1 MVKHIQTICQLLLT
15 NCWVCLT
22 ILWGWC
28 LSSCHMRSALLLGL
42 EISNFRVTKQR
53 FYTKQGQKTYFKNG
67 FHKERVILSS
77 NFQSFQTNPS
87 TGCSFA
93 PPLPDRKTLCRFL
106 SSQAKRQSSPRG
118 YPHHPH
124 RWKWHIS
131 PLHEAGFFFF
141 EDLCPFSEDSRRR
154 VGYYEGTVT
163 LPTDSVFGFTNRFR
177 CYKYKELCNVM

>member
-77 NFQSFQTNPS
+77 NFQSFQTNPFHRLFICATS
-87 TGCSFA
+87 PRQKNTLQVLIITGK
-93 PPLPDRKTLCRFL
+93 KTKLSQRL
-106 SSQAKRQSSPRG
+106 SSPSTRMEMTHFPSP
-118 YPHHPH
+118 
-124 RWKWHIS
+124 WSW
-131 PLHEAGFFFF
+131 FFF
-141 EDLCPFSEDSRRR
+141 LKTCAHSQRIAGGGWGIMKVP
-154 VGYYEGTVT
+154 
-163 LPTDSVFGFTNRFR
+163 
-177 CYKYKELCNVM
+177 